1 MRLIVGMSGASGAP
15 LTVEVLRLL
24 REAGVRTGL
33 IVTDAAY
40 RTLQAETDLSP
51 EQLRAMAD
59 ECFDNADIGAGPAS
73 GSWQHDGMIV
83 VPASM
88 KTVAGIVSGYS
99 DSLLLRAAD
108 VTLKERRPLAVV
120 PRDCPFGTLHL
131 RNLYELS
138 QLGAIVVPPVMS
150 YYQRPQSAWDCTHH
164 IACKILDLWRI
175 DAESYRR
182 WQGT

>member
-1 MRLIVGMSGASGAP
+1 
-15 LTVEVLRLL
+15 
-24 REAGVRTGL
+24 VRTGL

-73 GSWQHDGMIV
+73 GSWQHDGMMV

-108 VTLKERRPLAVV
+108 VTPERRPGVV
-120 PRDCPFGTLHL
+120 RGGVPWHVHL
-131 RNLYELS
+131 RISMN
-138 QLGAIVVPPVMS
+138 
-150 YYQRPQSAWDCTHH
+150 
-164 IACKILDLWRI
+164 
-175 DAESYRR
+175 
-182 WQGT
+182 